1 MIDRAACEAHFAS
14 KVTGFQVL
22 QQVLGDQAAGRRLTF
37 SSLAAVL
44 GGIVLAPYAAANAA
58 LDAYAR
64 LARGAGEGRWI
75 TVDWDTWSIDPD
87 RLAGHGPGV
96 TDYAMVPAEALD
108 VFERA
113 LASADQVGHLVIST
127 GSLAARI
134 QQWVTGDIH
143 EADDATDDDRER
155 HPRPDLSTPYQAPAE
170 GTETILAEIWSSV
183 LGIEPVGALDNFFE
197 LGGHSLVA
205 ISITA
210 RIRKALGASVPI
222 TGLLESPTVK
232 ALATLIDRGAEAPHD
247 AP

>member
-1 MIDRAACEAHFAS
+1 
-14 KVTGFQVL
+14 
-22 QQVLGDQAAGRRLTF
+22 
-37 SSLAAVL
+37 
-44 GGIVLAPYAAANAA
+44 
-58 LDAYAR
+58 
-64 LARGAGEGRWI
+64 
-75 TVDWDTWSIDPD
+75 VDWDTWSIDPD

-113 LASADQVGHLVIST
+113 LACGDQVGHLVIST

-143 EADDATDDDRER
+143 ESDDAGDDDRER

-170 GTETILAEIWSSV
+170 GTETILAEIWSGV
-183 LGIEPVGALDNFFE
+183 LGIEPVGVLDNFFE

-210 RIRKALGASVPI
+210 RIRKVLGASVPI

-232 ALATLIDRGAEAPHD
+232 ALAGLIDSGGPAAPAAPERSTD
-247 AP
+247 AS